1 MVPTPMPMLMELETI
16 LKINKQFKFNNIV
29 KHKVESE

>member
-1 MVPTPMPMLMELETI
+1 MVPTPMLMLMELKTV